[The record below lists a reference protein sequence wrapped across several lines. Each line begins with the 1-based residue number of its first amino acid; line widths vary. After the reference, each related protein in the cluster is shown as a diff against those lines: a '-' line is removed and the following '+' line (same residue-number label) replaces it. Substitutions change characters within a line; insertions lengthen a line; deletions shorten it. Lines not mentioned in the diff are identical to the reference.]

1 MKSLDQL
8 TVCPRIILTDIDD
21 TITDEGQLKA
31 NAYSALWNLKEN
43 GFSIIPV
50 TGRPA
55 GWCEMIARFWPV
67 DGIVG
72 ENGAF
77 YFRYTQG
84 KMKRHYEV
92 DENTRSKNREQLQ
105 KIQDQI
111 LKEVPGSAIA
121 SDQFCRIA
129 DLAIDF
135 CEDVP
140 KLPDN
145 LVSKIKEIFEQHG
158 AQAKISS
165 IHVNGWFGS
174 YNKLTSIKNMLKN
187 EFGLTPKEILENCL
201 FSGDSP
207 NDEPLF
213 GFFPNSVGVANVKGF
228 ISQMKSLPTYIT
240 HKKGGDGFAEL
251 SEHLIYLAHSQ
262 RS

>member
-21 TITDEGQLKA
+21 TLTDEGQLKA

-43 GFSIIPV
+43 GFSIIPI

-84 KMKRHYEV
+84 KMKRHFEV
-92 DENTRSKNREQLQ
+92 DENTRSKNRHQLL

-111 LKEVPGSAIA
+111 LKEIPGSAIA

-140 KLPDN
+140 KLSETSI
-145 LVSKIKEIFEQHG
+145 LRIKEIFESHG
-158 AQAKISS
+158 AQAKVSS
-165 IHVNGWFGS
+165 IHVNGWFGN
-174 YNKLTSIKNMLKN
+174 YNKLTSTQNMLKAELGMN
-187 EFGLTPKEILENCL
+187 SQSILENCI

-213 GFFPNSVGVANVKGF
+213 EFFPNSVGVANVKNF
-228 ISQMKSLPTYIT
+228 ISQMKSLPTYVT
-240 HKKGGDGFAEL
+240 KKPGGDGFAEL